1 MKLILT
7 FLIIIIKTVSFCQS
21 INGVYPLENLSA
33 NKILNNLDLDEI
45 DVIVLGEH
53 EHGNKKI
60 INLYQDLIRIINKN
74 HGFDILI
81 IESDFLSLYE
91 SSNNNNAN
99 LKPQENIHK
108 GWIEDESFQ
117 SLLEHIETNKM
128 EIYGFD
134 SRLHGAYSKNELE
147 KYLFNNWPLSLF
159 SESEKTKYFN
169 LTNRLLKLEFKDTS
183 SINELDS
190 YIKLNKKWLTSL
202 NDNSKL
208 KRSLNSIINYT
219 QQIKIEKSS
228 EYEYVEL
235 REMNMIENI
244 NQLLNTTLSGKKVII
259 WGHNVHVQPG
269 ATQLSKHASKNIGDF
284 IKKRDNINSLSINT
298 CSFNHINNPLKK
310 KLNKMNFGL
319 INLNKLD
326 DYTEFFK
333 WSKNI
338 NPNEFGDYL
347 ILMK

>member
-1 MKLILT
+1 
-7 FLIIIIKTVSFCQS
+7 
-21 INGVYPLENLSA
+21 LE
-33 NKILNNLDLDEI
+33 KIDL
-45 DVIVLGEH
+45 IVLGEH

-60 INLYQDLIRIINKN
+60 INLYQDIVRLINKN

-91 SSNNNNAN
+91 SSNNNQAN
-99 LKPQENIHK
+99 IKPEENIHK
-108 GWIEDESFQ
+108 VWIEDENFQ

-134 SRLHGAYSKNELE
+134 SRLHGGYSKNELE
-147 KYLFNNWPLSLF
+147 KYLLSNWPLSLF
-159 SESEKTKYFN
+159 SESEKTNYFN

-228 EYEYVEL
+228 KHEYIEL

-244 NQLLNTTLSGKKVII
+244 NQLLNTTLLGRK
-259 WGHNVHVQPG
+259 
-269 ATQLSKHASKNIGDF
+269 
-284 IKKRDNINSLSINT
+284 
-298 CSFNHINNPLKK
+298 
-310 KLNKMNFGL
+310 
-319 INLNKLD
+319 
-326 DYTEFFK
+326 
-333 WSKNI
+333 
-338 NPNEFGDYL
+338 
-347 ILMK
+347 